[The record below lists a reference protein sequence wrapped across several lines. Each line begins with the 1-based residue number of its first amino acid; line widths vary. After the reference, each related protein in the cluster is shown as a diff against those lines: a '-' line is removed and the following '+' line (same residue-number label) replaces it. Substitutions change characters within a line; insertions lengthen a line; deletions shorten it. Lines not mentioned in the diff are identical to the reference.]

1 MQLNL
6 HKTAQM
12 ALFSSEIVSNLKCLL
27 GSKKSTVLISSLPL
41 GLIQNKQHLELE
53 NGISISKKPN
63 QGLSAS

>member
-1 MQLNL
+1 MCLKSQ

-27 GSKKSTVLISSLPL
+27 GSKKSISSLPL
-41 GLIQNKQHLELE
+41 GLIQSKQHLELE